1 LAIRKGIWWGQ
12 EKKKITEQFIRGEP
26 GGDEVKKE
34 ENEEDNIP
42 FACLICRQPFDKN
55 PVVTKCGHY
64 FDEKCALSHYT
75 KDPRCFVCNQQTL
88 GIFNRAKKVI
98 EKMEKMEKAKKLNL
112 IE

>member
-1 LAIRKGIWWGQ
+1 MMRTG
-12 EKKKITEQFIRGEP
+12 KKKITEQFIRGEA
-26 GGDEVKKE
+26 GGDDDEVKKE
-34 ENEEDNIP
+34 DNKEEDNIP

-98 EKMEKMEKAKKLNL
+98 EKMERAKKLNP
-112 IE
+112 I